1 MLSFHVDNIRALR
14 EDMGNIFKRMQD
26 LNLKQEAENQVRC
39 DGRGEME
46 HRMSRKKSFIKYF
59 LIIKDHLV
67 IDAKIDDLSTKFTG
81 IRQFAGFR

>member
-26 LNLKQEAENQVRC
+26 LNLKQEAENQVSF
-39 DGRGEME
+39 GRGDLENRTQGKN
-46 HRMSRKKSFIKYF
+46 HSLKHF
-59 LIIKDHLV
+59 LSLKDHLV